1 MRRPTNVL
9 REQIFRY
16 FRRNFDHPEESVK
29 KMLEQMHNCVQNTIE
44 RFRNVPTPVIHKCFK
59 AAEKDRAF
67 EAEVARQMD
76 LRNEHDQRSQK
87 LFYKSL
93 NPPEIIWGQPV
104 TIAGNS
110 VTHLQTLD
118 NKINTI
124 DMSLITFSEN
134 IV

>member
-1 MRRPTNVL
+1 
-9 REQIFRY
+9 
-16 FRRNFDHPEESVK
+16 
-29 KMLEQMHNCVQNTIE
+29 MLEQMHNCVQNTIE